1 MKKFLIVAHYSRFLV
16 QFELND
22 VRLLQNMGYEVHYA
36 TNYEHEDMYADA
48 VRVIREHGVILH
60 QIDFVRSP
68 YNVIANEKA
77 YRQLKELMRMEQFDG
92 IHCHT
97 PMAGALARLAAN
109 ATGTKPVLYTAHGFH
124 FYKGCPLKN
133 KLIYQTAETF
143 LARYTDAQITINR
156 EDFTAAQKFPL
167 RGKAYYVPGIGV
179 DVKKISSVQVDRA
192 TKRAELGIPQ
202 DAFVFISVGELN
214 ENKNHAT
221 VIRALA
227 KADIPSS
234 YYLICGEGK
243 LKQQHFELAQKL
255 GISEKV
261 KLLGFRTDVSEILRA
276 CDCFVFPSF
285 REGLS
290 VSLMEA
296 MAAGLPCIASRIRGN
311 VDLLEESRYLF
322 EPADESALCQLLKDA
337 ASGVQTEQECVR
349 NREMLKRYDIENVSK
364 EMRSIYSAVI
374 EGTTTNENSTSTKK
388 Q

>member
-22 VRLLQNMGYEVHYA
+22 VRLLQSMGYEVHYA

-77 YRQLKELMRMEQFDG
+77 YQQLKELMRMEQFDG

-156 EDFTAAQKFPL
+156 EDFAAAQKFPL

-192 TKRAELGIPQ
+192 KKRAELGIPQ

-214 ENKNHAT
+214 ENKNHST

-227 KADIPSS
+227 KADIANS

-255 GISEKV
+255 GFSEKV

-311 VDLLEESRYLF
+311 VDLLKESRYLF
-322 EPADESALCQLLKDA
+322 EPSDESTLCQLMQDA
-337 ASGVQTEQECVR
+337 VNGVQVDQECAQNKKALEQFDV
-349 NREMLKRYDIENVSK
+349 KNVS
-364 EMRSIYSAVI
+364 ECMRKVYTAVLEKSAV
-374 EGTTTNENSTSTKK
+374 
-388 Q
+388 

>member
-22 VRLLQNMGYEVHYA
+22 VRLLQSMGYEVHYA

-68 YNVIANEKA
+68 YNIPANIKA
-77 YRQLKELMRMEQFDG
+77 YRQLKNIMVKEKFSG
-92 IHCHT
+92 VHCHT

-143 LARYTDAQITINR
+143 LARYTDAQITINQ
-156 EDFTAAQKFPL
+156 EDYAAAQKFPL

-214 ENKNHAT
+214 ENKNHST

-227 KADIPSS
+227 RTDIPNS

-337 ASGVQTEQECVR
+337 ANGVQTEQECAR

-374 EGTTTNENSTSTKK
+374 EGTTTNENSTSIKK
-388 Q
+388 

>member
-22 VRLLQNMGYEVHYA
+22 VRLLQSMGFEVHYA
-36 TNYEHEDMYADA
+36 TNYQQEDMFSGA
-48 VRVIREHGVILH
+48 IKIIQENGVILH
-60 QIDFVRSP
+60 QVDFVRSP
-68 YNVIANEKA
+68 YSIPANIKA
-77 YRQLKELMRMEQFDG
+77 YRQLKDLMVKEKFSG
-92 IHCHT
+92 VHCHT

-109 ATGTKPVLYTAHGFH
+109 ATHTVPVIYTAHGFH

-143 LARYTDAQITINR
+143 LARYTDAQITINQ
-156 EDFTAAQKFPL
+156 EDFAAAQKFPL

-221 VIRALA
+221 VVRALA
-227 KADIPSS
+227 KADIPNS

-276 CDCFVFPSF
+276 CDCFVFPSS

-311 VDLLEESRYLF
+311 VDLLENSRYLF
-322 EPADESALCQLLKDA
+322 EPADENALCQLLKDA
-337 ASGVQTEQECVR
+337 ANGVQIEQECEL
-349 NREMLKRYDIENVSK
+349 NWETLKKYDIKNVSK
-364 EMRSIYSAVI
+364 EMQSIYSAVI
-374 EGTTTNENSTSTKK
+374 EGTTTNESFTSIKK
-388 Q
+388 

>member
-68 YNVIANEKA
+68 YNIIANEKA

-109 ATGTKPVLYTAHGFH
+109 ATGIKPVLYTAHGFH

-156 EDFTAAQKFPL
+156 EDFAAAQKFPL

-202 DAFVFISVGELN
+202 DAFVFITVGELITR
-214 ENKNHAT
+214 KNQELL
-221 VIRALA
+221 IRAFSNANVTNAQL
-227 KADIPSS
+227 
-234 YYLICGEGK
+234 LICGSGREK
-243 LKQQHFELAQKL
+243 EHLEQRMQELKIAD
-255 GISEKV
+255 KV
-261 KLLGFRTDVSEILRA
+261 HLLGFRRDIYELLKCSDA
-276 CDCFVFPSF
+276 FVFPSKQ
-285 REGLS
+285 EGLP
-290 VSLMEA
+290 VALMEA

-311 VDLLEESRYLF
+311 VDLLKRSRYLF
-322 EPADESALCQLLKDA
+322 EPADENMLCQLLNDA
-337 ASGVQTEQECVR
+337 ANGVQIEQECEL
-349 NREMLKRYDIENVSK
+349 NWETLKKYDIKNVSK
-364 EMRSIYSAVI
+364 EMQSIYSAVI
-374 EGTTTNENSTSTKK
+374 EGAMKNESFTSIKK
-388 Q
+388 

>member
-1 MKKFLIVAHYSRFLV
+1 MKKILFVTHNGRFLV

-22 VRLLQNMGYEVHYA
+22 IRILQEMGYEVHCA
-36 TNYEHEDMYADA
+36 TNFKGEFMRADA
-48 VRVIREHGVILH
+48 ETTLKEHGVICH
-60 QIDFVRSP
+60 QVDIERSP
-68 YNVIANEKA
+68 AKLKSNYRA
-77 YRQLKELMRMEQFDG
+77 YKQIKTLMKKECFEAL
-92 IHCHT
+92 HCHT
-97 PMAGALARLAAN
+97 PMGGVVGRLVAN

-124 FYKGCPLKN
+124 FYRGCPLKN

-156 EDFTAAQKFPL
+156 EDFAAAQKFPL

-214 ENKNHAT
+214 ENKNHST

-227 KADIPSS
+227 RTDIPNS

-322 EPADESALCQLLKDA
+322 EPSDESTLCQLMQDA
-337 ASGVQTEQECVR
+337 VNGVQVDQECAQNKKALEQFDV
-349 NREMLKRYDIENVSK
+349 KNVS
-364 EMRSIYSAVI
+364 ECMRKVYTAVLEKSAV
-374 EGTTTNENSTSTKK
+374 
-388 Q
+388 

>member
-22 VRLLQNMGYEVHYA
+22 VKLLQGMGYEVHYA
-36 TNYEHEDMYADA
+36 TNFEHEDMYADA
-48 VRVIREHGVILH
+48 VQVIREHGVILH
-60 QIDFVRSP
+60 QVDFVRSP
-68 YNVIANEKA
+68 YNILANIKA
-77 YRQLKELMRMEQFDG
+77 YKQLKHLMRTEMFAG
-92 IHCHT
+92 VHCHT

-109 ATGTKPVLYTAHGFH
+109 ATHTAPVLYTAHGFH

-133 KLIYQTAETF
+133 RLIYQTAETF
-143 LARYTDAQITINR
+143 LARYTDAQITINQ
-156 EDFTAAQKFPL
+156 EDYAAAQKFPL

-214 ENKNHAT
+214 ENKNHST

-227 KADIPSS
+227 KADIANS

-322 EPADESALCQLLKDA
+322 EPSDESTLCQLMQDA
-337 ASGVQTEQECVR
+337 VNGVQVDQECAQNKKALEQFDV
-349 NREMLKRYDIENVSK
+349 KNVS
-364 EMRSIYSAVI
+364 ECMRKVYTAVLEKSAV
-374 EGTTTNENSTSTKK
+374 
-388 Q
+388 

>member
-22 VRLLQNMGYEVHYA
+22 VRLLQSMGYEVHYA

-77 YRQLKELMRMEQFDG
+77 YQQLKELMRMEQFDG

-143 LARYTDAQITINR
+143 LARYTDAQITINQ
-156 EDFTAAQKFPL
+156 EDYAAAQKFPL

-179 DVKKISSVQVDRA
+179 DVQKIASVQVDRVA
-192 TKRAELGIPQ
+192 KRKELDIPE
-202 DAFVFISVGELN
+202 DAFACLTVG
-214 ENKNHAT
+214 
-221 VIRALA
+221 
-227 KADIPSS
+227 
-234 YYLICGEGK
+234 
-243 LKQQHFELAQKL
+243 
-255 GISEKV
+255 
-261 KLLGFRTDVSEILRA
+261 
-276 CDCFVFPSF
+276 
-285 REGLS
+285 
-290 VSLMEA
+290 
-296 MAAGLPCIASRIRGN
+296 
-311 VDLLEESRYLF
+311 
-322 EPADESALCQLLKDA
+322 
-337 ASGVQTEQECVR
+337 
-349 NREMLKRYDIENVSK
+349 
-364 EMRSIYSAVI
+364 
-374 EGTTTNENSTSTKK
+374 
-388 Q
+388 

>member
-1 MKKFLIVAHYSRFLV
+1 MKKVLFVTHNGRFLV

-22 VRLLQNMGYEVHYA
+22 IQILQKLGYEVHCA
-36 TNYEHEDMYADA
+36 TNFDGETMRADA
-48 VRVIREHGVILH
+48 ENTLKEHGVICH
-60 QIDFVRSP
+60 SIPIERSP
-68 YNVIANEKA
+68 LRLRENLNA
-77 YRQLKELMRMEQFDG
+77 YRTLKSLLKKEHFAG
-92 IHCHT
+92 VHCHT
-97 PMAGALARLAAN
+97 PMGGVVGRLAAN
-109 ATGTKPVLYTAHGFH
+109 ATHTAPVLYTAHGFH

-133 KLIYQTAETF
+133 RLIYQTAETF
-143 LARYTDAQITINR
+143 LAHYTDAQITINQ
-156 EDFTAAQKFPL
+156 EDYAAAQKFPL

-214 ENKNHAT
+214 ENKNHST

-227 KADIPSS
+227 KADIANS

-255 GISEKV
+255 GFSEKV

-311 VDLLEESRYLF
+311 VDLLPDSRYLF
-322 EPADESALCQLLKDA
+322 ESSDESTLCQLMQNA
-337 ASGVQTEQECVR
+337 VNGVQVDQECAQNKKALEQFEV
-349 NREMLKRYDIENVSK
+349 KNVSACMQK
-364 EMRSIYSAVI
+364 IYM
-374 EGTTTNENSTSTKK
+374 ELLGDK
-388 Q
+388 QC

>member
-60 QIDFVRSP
+60 QIDFVRAP
-68 YNVIANEKA
+68 YNIIANEKA

-124 FYKGCPLKN
+124 FYKGCLLKN

-156 EDFTAAQKFPL
+156 EDFAAAQKFPL

-179 DVKKISSVQVDRA
+179 EVKKISSVQVDRA

-202 DAFVFISVGELN
+202 DAFVFITVGELIPR
-214 ENKNHAT
+214 KNQELL
-221 VIRALA
+221 IRAFSNANVTNAQL
-227 KADIPSS
+227 
-234 YYLICGEGK
+234 LICGSGREK
-243 LKQQHFELAQKL
+243 EHLEHRIQELKIAD
-255 GISEKV
+255 KV
-261 KLLGFRTDVSEILRA
+261 HLLGFRRDIYELLKCSDA
-276 CDCFVFPSF
+276 FVFPSKQ
-285 REGLS
+285 EGLP
-290 VSLMEA
+290 VALMEA

-322 EPADESALCQLLKDA
+322 EPADESALCQLLKDTA
-337 ASGVQTEQECVR
+337 NGVQTEQECAQ
-349 NREMLKRYDIENVSK
+349 NREVLEEYDAANVS
-364 EMRSIYSAVI
+364 ECMRNVYRIVLMG
-374 EGTTTNENSTSTKK
+374 ENKNESSSLT
-388 Q
+388 

>member
-22 VRLLQNMGYEVHYA
+22 VRLLQSMGYEVHYA
-36 TNYEHEDMYADA
+36 TNYEHEDMYADV

-68 YNVIANEKA
+68 YNIIANEKA
-77 YRQLKELMRMEQFDG
+77 YRQLKELMRMEKFDG

-124 FYKGCPLKN
+124 FYKDCPLKN

-156 EDFTAAQKFPL
+156 EDFAAAQKFPL

-202 DAFVFISVGELN
+202 DAFVFITVGELIPR
-214 ENKNHAT
+214 KNQELL
-221 VIRALA
+221 IRAFSNANVTNAQL
-227 KADIPSS
+227 
-234 YYLICGEGK
+234 LICGSGREK
-243 LKQQHFELAQKL
+243 EHLEQRMHELKIAD
-255 GISEKV
+255 KV
-261 KLLGFRTDVSEILRA
+261 HLLGFRQDIYELLKCSDA
-276 CDCFVFPSF
+276 FVFPSKQ
-285 REGLS
+285 EGLP
-290 VSLMEA
+290 VALMEA

-311 VDLLEESRYLF
+311 VDLLPDSRYLF
-322 EPADESALCQLLKDA
+322 EASDESTLCQLLKDA
-337 ASGVQTEQECVR
+337 ANGVQVEGECSK
-349 NREMLKRYDIENVSK
+349 NKEKIKQFDIGNVSRHMK
-364 EMRSIYSAVI
+364 RMYDEILTGR
-374 EGTTTNENSTSTKK
+374 K
-388 Q
+388 

>member
-22 VRLLQNMGYEVHYA
+22 VRLLQSMGYEVHYA

-109 ATGTKPVLYTAHGFH
+109 ANGTKPVLYTAHGFH

-156 EDFTAAQKFPL
+156 EDFAAAQKFPL

-202 DAFVFISVGELN
+202 DAFVFITVGELITR
-214 ENKNHAT
+214 KNQELL
-221 VIRALA
+221 IRAFSNANVTNAQL
-227 KADIPSS
+227 
-234 YYLICGEGK
+234 LICGSGREK
-243 LKQQHFELAQKL
+243 EHLEQRMQELKIAD
-255 GISEKV
+255 KV
-261 KLLGFRTDVSEILRA
+261 HLLGFRRDIYELLKCSDA
-276 CDCFVFPSF
+276 FVFPSKQ
-285 REGLS
+285 EGLP
-290 VSLMEA
+290 VALMEA

-311 VDLLEESRYLF
+311 VDLLKRSRYLF
-322 EPADESALCQLLKDA
+322 EPADENMLCQLLNDA
-337 ASGVQTEQECVR
+337 ANGVQIEQECEL
-349 NREMLKRYDIENVSK
+349 NWETLKKYDIKNVSK
-364 EMRSIYSAVI
+364 EMQSIYSAVI
-374 EGTTTNENSTSTKK
+374 EGAMKNESFTSIKK
-388 Q
+388 

>member
-22 VRLLQNMGYEVHYA
+22 VRLLQSMGYEVHYA

-77 YRQLKELMRMEQFDG
+77 YQQLKELMRMEQFDG

-143 LARYTDAQITINR
+143 LARYTDAQITINQ
-156 EDFTAAQKFPL
+156 EDYAAAQKFPL

-192 TKRAELGIPQ
+192 TKRAELGIPE
-202 DAFVFISVGELN
+202 DAFVFVSVGELN
-214 ENKNHAT
+214 ENKNHRT
-221 VIRALA
+221 VIRAFVKTDMA
-227 KADIPSS
+227 NS
-234 YYLICGEGK
+234 YYLICGEGE
-243 LKQQHFELAQKL
+243 LKQEHLKLAEEL
-255 GISEKV
+255 GVSDRV
-261 KLLGFRTDVSEILRA
+261 RFLGFRTDVSEILRA

-311 VDLLEESRYLF
+311 VDLLPDSRYLF
-322 EPADESALCQLLKDA
+322 EPADGSALCQLLKDA
-337 ASGVQTEQECVR
+337 ANGVQTEQECAR

-388 Q
+388 

>member
-22 VRLLQNMGYEVHYA
+22 VRLLQSMGFEVHYA
-36 TNYEHEDMYADA
+36 TNYQQEDMFSGA
-48 VRVIREHGVILH
+48 IKIIQENGVILH
-60 QIDFVRSP
+60 QVDFVRSP
-68 YNVIANEKA
+68 YSIPANIKA
-77 YRQLKELMRMEQFDG
+77 YRQLKDLMVKEKFSG
-92 IHCHT
+92 VHCHT

-109 ATGTKPVLYTAHGFH
+109 ATHTVPVIYTAHGFH

-143 LARYTDAQITINR
+143 LARYTDAQITINQ
-156 EDFTAAQKFPL
+156 EDFAAAQKFPL

-179 DVKKISSVQVDRA
+179 DVKKISSAQVDRA

-221 VIRALA
+221 VIRTLA
-227 KADIPSS
+227 KADIPNS

-276 CDCFVFPSF
+276 CDCFVFPSS

-296 MAAGLPCIASRIRGN
+296 MTAGLPCIASRIRGN
-311 VDLLEESRYLF
+311 VDLLENSRYLF
-322 EPADESALCQLLKDA
+322 EPADENALCQLLKDA
-337 ASGVQTEQECVR
+337 ANGVQIEQECEL
-349 NREMLKRYDIENVSK
+349 NWETLKKYDIKNVSK
-364 EMRSIYSAVI
+364 EMQSIYSAVI
-374 EGTTTNENSTSTKK
+374 EGTTTNESFTSIKK
-388 Q
+388 

>member
-22 VRLLQNMGYEVHYA
+22 VKLLQGMGYEVHYA
-36 TNYEHEDMYADA
+36 TNFEHEDMYADA
-48 VRVIREHGVILH
+48 VQVIREHGVILH
-60 QIDFVRSP
+60 QVDFVRSP
-68 YNVIANEKA
+68 YNILANIKA
-77 YRQLKELMRMEQFDG
+77 YKQLKHLMRTEMFAG
-92 IHCHT
+92 VHCHT

-109 ATGTKPVLYTAHGFH
+109 ATHTAPVLYTAHGFH

-133 KLIYQTAETF
+133 RLIYQTAETF
-143 LARYTDAQITINR
+143 LARYTDAQITINQ
-156 EDFTAAQKFPL
+156 EDFAAAQKFPL

-202 DAFVFISVGELN
+202 DAFVVISVGELN
-214 ENKNHAT
+214 ENKNHST

-227 KADIPSS
+227 RTDIPNS

-311 VDLLEESRYLF
+311 VDLLENSRYLF

-337 ASGVQTEQECVR
+337 ANGVQTEQECAQ
-349 NREMLKRYDIENVSK
+349 NREMLKKYDIENVSSCMT
-364 EMRSIYSAVI
+364 EIYS
-374 EGTTTNENSTSTKK
+374 EQLGGK
-388 Q
+388 

>member
-22 VRLLQNMGYEVHYA
+22 VKLLQGMGYEVHYA
-36 TNYEHEDMYADA
+36 TNFEHEDMYADA
-48 VRVIREHGVILH
+48 VQVIREHGVILH
-60 QIDFVRSP
+60 QVDFVRSP
-68 YNVIANEKA
+68 YNISANIKA
-77 YRQLKELMRMEQFDG
+77 YKQLKHLMQTEMFAG
-92 IHCHT
+92 VHCHT

-109 ATGTKPVLYTAHGFH
+109 AAHTAPVLYTAHGFH

-133 KLIYQTAETF
+133 RLIYQTAETF

-156 EDFTAAQKFPL
+156 EDFAAAQKFPL

-214 ENKNHAT
+214 ENKNHST

-227 KADIPSS
+227 KADIANS

-322 EPADESALCQLLKDA
+322 EPSDESTLCQLMQDA
-337 ASGVQTEQECVR
+337 VNGVQVDQECAQNKKALEQFDV
-349 NREMLKRYDIENVSK
+349 KNVS
-364 EMRSIYSAVI
+364 ECMRKVYTAVLEKSAV
-374 EGTTTNENSTSTKK
+374 
-388 Q
+388 

>member
-22 VRLLQNMGYEVHYA
+22 VRLLQSMGFEVHYA
-36 TNYEHEDMYADA
+36 TNYQQEDMFSGA
-48 VRVIREHGVILH
+48 IKIIQENGVILH
-60 QIDFVRSP
+60 QVDFVRSP
-68 YNVIANEKA
+68 YSIPANIKA
-77 YRQLKELMRMEQFDG
+77 YRQLKDLMVKEKFSG
-92 IHCHT
+92 VHCHT

-109 ATGTKPVLYTAHGFH
+109 ATHTVPVIYTAHGFH

-143 LARYTDAQITINR
+143 LARYTDAQITINQ
-156 EDFTAAQKFPL
+156 EDFAAAQKFPL

-202 DAFVFISVGELN
+202 DAFVLISVGELN

-221 VIRALA
+221 VVRALA
-227 KADIPSS
+227 KADIPNS

-276 CDCFVFPSF
+276 CDCFVFPSS

-311 VDLLEESRYLF
+311 VDLLENSRYLF
-322 EPADESALCQLLKDA
+322 EPADENALCQLLKDA
-337 ASGVQTEQECVR
+337 ANGVQIEQECEL
-349 NREMLKRYDIENVSK
+349 NWETLKKYDIKNVSK
-364 EMRSIYSAVI
+364 EMQSIYSAVI
-374 EGTTTNENSTSTKK
+374 EGTTTNESFTSIKK
-388 Q
+388 

>member
-22 VRLLQNMGYEVHYA
+22 VRLLQSMGYEVHYA

-77 YRQLKELMRMEQFDG
+77 YQQLKELMRMEQFDG

-156 EDFTAAQKFPL
+156 EDFAAAQKFPL

-214 ENKNHAT
+214 ENKNHST

-227 KADIPSS
+227 RTDIPNS

-311 VDLLEESRYLF
+311 VDLLPDSRYLF
-322 EPADESALCQLLKDA
+322 EASDESTLCQLMQDA
-337 ASGVQTEQECVR
+337 VNGVQVDQECAQNKKALEQFDV
-349 NREMLKRYDIENVSK
+349 KNVS
-364 EMRSIYSAVI
+364 ECMRKVYTAVLEKSAV
-374 EGTTTNENSTSTKK
+374 
-388 Q
+388 

>member
-22 VRLLQNMGYEVHYA
+22 VRLLQSMGYEVHYA

-77 YRQLKELMRMEQFDG
+77 YQQLKELMRMEQFDG

-156 EDFTAAQKFPL
+156 EDFAAAQKFPL

-192 TKRAELGIPQ
+192 KKRAELGIPQ

-214 ENKNHAT
+214 ENKNHST

-227 KADIPSS
+227 KADIANS

-255 GISEKV
+255 GFSEKV

-311 VDLLEESRYLF
+311 VDLLKESRYLF
-322 EPADESALCQLLKDA
+322 EPADESTLCQLMQDA
-337 ASGVQTEQECVR
+337 VNGVQVDQECAQNKKALEQFDV
-349 NREMLKRYDIENVSK
+349 KNVS
-364 EMRSIYSAVI
+364 ECMRKVYTAVLEKSAV
-374 EGTTTNENSTSTKK
+374 
-388 Q
+388 

>member
-1 MKKFLIVAHYSRFLV
+1 MKKILFVTHNGRFLV

-22 VRLLQNMGYEVHYA
+22 IRILQEMGYEVHCA
-36 TNYEHEDMYADA
+36 TNFKGEFMRADA
-48 VRVIREHGVILH
+48 ETTLKEHGVICH
-60 QIDFVRSP
+60 QVDIERSP
-68 YNVIANEKA
+68 AKLKSNYRA
-77 YRQLKELMRMEQFDG
+77 YKQIKTLMKKECFEAL
-92 IHCHT
+92 HCHT
-97 PMAGALARLAAN
+97 PMGGVVGRLAAN

-124 FYKGCPLKN
+124 FYRGCPLKN

-156 EDFTAAQKFPL
+156 EDFAAAQKFPL

-214 ENKNHAT
+214 ENKNHST

-227 KADIPSS
+227 KADIANS

-311 VDLLEESRYLF
+311 VDLLENSRYLF
-322 EPADESALCQLLKDA
+322 EPADGSALCQLLKDA
-337 ASGVQTEQECVR
+337 ANGVQTEQECAQ

-388 Q
+388 